1 MLKQKLEA
9 LVREKEKINFIS
21 YADDFVITGDSPELL
36 KEKVIPI
43 VQESL
48 NAVGL
53 ELSKEKSRITNMVG
67 RC

>member
-1 MLKQKLEA
+1 M
-9 LVREKEKINFIS
+9 REKEKINFIS